1 MYEPFYGFKEKP
13 FHLTPSPNYFFASEV
28 HKRAMSYLEYGV
40 QSGEGFIVISGA
52 IGTGKTT
59 LANSLI
65 DRLDRD
71 SITCIQ
77 IVTPKLAP
85 EDLLQ
90 TAATKLGIDAYDM
103 SKSQLLNEI
112 EQALLALYNNGKRA
126 LLIVDEAQNLPAES
140 VEELRM
146 LSNFQI
152 DGYPLIQ
159 SFLLGQNE
167 LNAIIQRADM
177 EQFRQRIVASL
188 NLRALNQEEVT
199 QYIEFRVNQA
209 YDDGEEHKI
218 FSQKALDTIFELTGG
233 VPRKINSLC
242 DRILL
247 FGFLQDKTFITDED
261 VNTVSE
267 EISVES
273 QSYSAD
279 ANESDSLVT
288 DALNG
293 KQPSIDFINDLDYI
307 QSVISEFRESLETS
321 IEYKL
326 KISKYLDNV
335 IKRKLQRIKSSNF
348 SDPTDE
354 ITGKEEQ

>member
-1 MYEPFYGFKEKP
+1 MYESFYGFKEKP

-59 LANSLI
+59 LANSLL
-65 DRLDRD
+65 DRLDRET
-71 SITCIQ
+71 ITCIQ
-77 IVTPKLAP
+77 IVTPKLKP

-90 TAATKLGIDAYDM
+90 TTATKLGLDAYKM
-103 SKSQLLNEI
+103 SKAELLGEI
-112 EQALLALYNNGKRA
+112 EKALIGLYQSGQRA

-167 LNAIIQRADM
+167 LNSIIQQPDM

-188 NLRALNQEEVT
+188 NLRPLTAEETAEYV
-199 QYIEFRVNQA
+199 EFRVSQA
-209 YDDGEEHKI
+209 FEESARKKVFSPAALEKI
-218 FSQKALDTIFELTGG
+218 FQLTKG
-233 VPRKINSLC
+233 VPRKINTLC
-242 DRILL
+242 DRVLL
-247 FGFLQDKTFITDED
+247 YGFLQECELLTDQD
-261 VNTVSE
+261 IATVSE
-267 EISVES
+267 EIMGES
-273 QSYSAD
+273 SFAH
-279 ANESDSLVT
+279 ATSDDVIDDDILNIDKALSL
-288 DALNG
+288 D
-293 KQPSIDFINDLDYI
+293 KMPSQFIEDLDYI
-307 QSVISEFRESLETS
+307 QNIIGELRESLESS
-321 IEYKL
+321 IAYKL

-335 IKRKLQRIKSSNF
+335 IKRKIKQIKT
-348 SDPTDE
+348 DPRAED
-354 ITGKEEQ
+354 GLD

>member
-13 FHLTPSPNYFFASEV
+13 FHLTPSPNFFFASEV
-28 HKRAMSYLEYGV
+28 HRRAMSYLEYGV

-71 SITCIQ
+71 DITCIQ

-90 TAATKLGIDAYDM
+90 TTATKLGIEAFDM
-103 SKSQLLNEI
+103 SKSQLLIEI
-112 EQALLALYNNGKRA
+112 EKKLISLQQSGKRA

-146 LSNFQI
+146 LSNFQM
-152 DGYPLIQ
+152 DGLPLIQ

-167 LNAIIQRADM
+167 LNSIIQRSDM

-188 NLRALNQEEVT
+188 NLRPLTKEEVT

-209 YDDGEEHKI
+209 FDNGEETKV
-218 FSQKALDTIFELTGG
+218 FSQEALDTIFELSDG
-233 VPRKINSLC
+233 VPRRINSLC

-247 FGFLQDKTFITDED
+247 FGFLQEKTFLTDED
-261 VNTVSE
+261 VKTVSE
-267 EISVES
+267 EISGESRSYSS
-273 QSYSAD
+273 QSETEASERNINLSHD
-279 ANESDSLVT
+279 
-288 DALNG
+288 
-293 KQPSIDFINDLDYI
+293 KKSIEFIDDLDYVRGI
-307 QSVISEFRESLETS
+307 IADFRESLETS

-335 IKRKLQRIKSSNF
+335 IKRKLQRIKSSN
-348 SDPTDE
+348 SAKDLD
-354 ITGKEEQ
+354 

>member
-1 MYEPFYGFKEKP
+1 MYESFYGFKEKP

-59 LANSLI
+59 LANSLL

-90 TAATKLGIDAYDM
+90 TTATKLGLEAYNM
-103 SKSQLLNEI
+103 SKAELLGEI
-112 EQALLALYNNGKRA
+112 EKALIALYQSGKRA

-167 LNAIIQRADM
+167 LNSIIQQPDM

-188 NLRALNQEEVT
+188 NLRPLTQEET
-199 QYIEFRVNQA
+199 AEYIEFRVAQA
-209 YDDGEEHKI
+209 LEDGIESKV
-218 FSQKALDTIFELTGG
+218 FSAAALEKVFQLTQGT
-233 VPRKINSLC
+233 PRKINTLC

-247 FGFLQDKTFITDED
+247 YGFLQEHRLLTDED
-261 VNTVSE
+261 VTTVSE
-267 EISVES
+267 EIMGES
-273 QSYSAD
+273 NFSAPTQT
-279 ANESDSLVT
+279 ETSSL
-288 DALNG
+288 DELDLSPLKA
-293 KQPSIDFINDLDYI
+293 PSQLVDDLDYI
-307 QSVISEFRESLETS
+307 QDIIGELRESLESS
-321 IEYKL
+321 IAYKL

-335 IKRKLQRIKSSNF
+335 IKRKIKQIKTEPG
-348 SDPTDE
+348 SDDALD
-354 ITGKEEQ
+354 

>member
-1 MYEPFYGFKEKP
+1 MYESFYGFKEKP

-59 LANSLI
+59 LANSLL

-71 SITCIQ
+71 NITCIQ

-90 TAATKLGIDAYDM
+90 TTATKLGLDAYKM
-103 SKSQLLNEI
+103 SKAELLGEI
-112 EQALLALYNNGKRA
+112 EKALIELYQQGKRA
-126 LLIVDEAQNLPAES
+126 LLIVDEAQNLPSES

-146 LSNFQI
+146 LSNFQM

-167 LNAIIQRADM
+167 LNSIIQQADM

-188 NLRALNQEEVT
+188 NLRPLNKEEVT
-199 QYIEFRVNQA
+199 QYIEFRINQA
-209 YDDGEEHKI
+209 HIEPEDKRV
-218 FSQKALDTIFELTGG
+218 FSQAALDRIFEITNG
-233 VPRKINSLC
+233 VPRKINTLC

-247 FGFLQDKTFITDED
+247 FGFLQDSTFLTDQD

-267 EISVES
+267 EISAES
-273 QSYSAD
+273 NSY
-279 ANESDSLVT
+279 NPEPNQIDSQIKP
-288 DALNG
+288 D
-293 KQPSIDFINDLDYI
+293 SIQQGRAVQFIDDLDYI
-307 QSVISEFRESLETS
+307 QGMISEVRESLESS

-335 IKRKLQRIKSSNF
+335 IKRKIKQIKSDNL
-348 SDPTDE
+348 SDDVE
-354 ITGKEEQ
+354 